1 MAASALSRKLLLR
14 PGCRVALVNAP
25 AGYAERL
32 QPLPEGAA
40 VVEPTASGVD
50 VVQVFVRDMADLD
63 RLATAFASVGPD
75 GLLWISYPKGGRKA
89 GTDLNRDVLW
99 ERMSTYGLAGVTLV
113 AVDETWSAMRF
124 RPADRVGT

>member
-25 AGYAERL
+25 EGYAERL

-40 VVEPTASGVD
+40 LVESTAPGLD
-50 VVQVFVRDMADLD
+50 VVQVFVRDAADLD
-63 RLATAFASVGPD
+63 RLATAFGSVRPD
-75 GLLWISYPKGGRKA
+75 GLLWVGYPKGGRKA
-89 GTDLNRDVLW
+89 GTDLNRDALW
-99 ERMSTYGLAGVTLV
+99 ERMSRHGLAGVTLV